1 MTVEGAPTGGTF
13 TLTFTPPGAMSETT
27 VPIAFDAPAEGPN
40 SVDHALGELSALNE
54 GLSVSGSDG
63 GPYRVVFGGV
73 LGGVSQPLITATSS
87 LVPSSASVAV
97 ATVQRGGEA
106 YDTHYHFEYVS
117 QGQFEEAGGAGGF
130 AKAVSTPEVD
140 LGSGDSAE
148 VVGRDLPVL
157 QAGEMYRYR
166 LVATNTSPGDPVV
179 RGEEQ
184 TLTVPVAAEPGV
196 EGACPNQ
203 ALRAG
208 PSANL
213 PDCRAYEQVTPVD
226 KEGAQEI
233 FDYRSGIKL
242 AADAVVGED
251 GDHLMVDAPVSW
263 GSGPDAGQSPYFFSR
278 DPGKGWVLA
287 AGAAQ
292 PEAGLDEYA
301 PEVLDPDL
309 TGFGFKASSGTL
321 GGVESPDVEF
331 RTGAPGGPY
340 VTVATVPRKQAEH
353 DGEGWVAAS
362 GDYSKLILEVEDRG
376 LVEPRTTTKSGDDPY
391 EYAGGSLRQVNVG
404 IGTCGARIVDGNEQ
418 TGGNGS
424 PHAVSSDGSRVFFE
438 AVPGSNCSEPSHL
451 YIRVNG
457 AETVDLGAYRFAA
470 ANAQGTEVILEKQSG
485 VNPGLYL
492 YQAGSAPR
500 FLASTGLAE
509 SKNFTVSEDLNAI
522 YFRVGIAISRYDVP
536 AETLSL
542 VIDTAENAQFRPQV
556 SRDGRYYYFASR
568 SVAGVPGGAVVP
580 GGGQENDHKLD
591 GSAPTQQIYRYDSV
605 ERMIECVS
613 CASSFAPEPKLGSSF
628 SGDSAS
634 SGPAGTPRL
643 VFASA
648 NGEFAFFQTPAALV
662 SADLDGEVIPEG
674 TEGSVEHSETENSV
688 SGDVYEW
695 RRDGVDGCASLQGCL
710 ALITNGRGGYLNEL
724 IGTAEEGRDVFIYT
738 SSRLVAQDQDTAG
751 DIYDVRVDG
760 GFPGPAP
767 RPTECEADACS
778 TPLAAPVDSTPASLA
793 FSGAGNVAPEVKPAP
808 TKTKTKKAKT
818 KKAKGKKKKSKPR
831 TRGKKS
837 SKQASNGDRRG
848 SK

>member
-1 MTVEGAPTGGTF
+1 M
-13 TLTFTPPGAMSETT
+13 
-27 VPIAFDAPAEGPN
+27 
-40 SVDHALGELSALNE
+40 
-54 GLSVSGSDG
+54 
-63 GPYRVVFGGV
+63 
-73 LGGVSQPLITATSS
+73 
-87 LVPSSASVAV
+87 
-97 ATVQRGGEA
+97 
-106 YDTHYHFEYVS
+106 
-117 QGQFEEAGGAGGF
+117 
-130 AKAVSTPEVD
+130 
-140 LGSGDSAE
+140 
-148 VVGRDLPVL
+148 
-157 QAGEMYRYR
+157 
-166 LVATNTSPGDPVV
+166 
-179 RGEEQ
+179 
-184 TLTVPVAAEPGV
+184 
-196 EGACPNQ
+196 
-203 ALRAG
+203 
-208 PSANL
+208 
-213 PDCRAYEQVTPVD
+213 
-226 KEGAQEI
+226 
-233 FDYRSGIKL
+233 
-242 AADAVVGED
+242 
-251 GDHLMVDAPVSW
+251 
-263 GSGPDAGQSPYFFSR
+263 
-278 DPGKGWVLA
+278 A

-301 PEVLDPDL
+301 PEVFDPDL

-376 LVEPRTTTKSGDDPY
+376 LVEPRTTTKSGDDLY

-404 IGTCGARIVDGNEQ
+404 IGTCGARIVHGNEQ

-492 YQAGSAPR
+492 YEAGSAPR

-522 YFRVGIAISRYDVP
+522 YFHAGGSVSRYDV
-536 AETLSL
+536 ATETLSF
-542 VIDTAENAQFRPQV
+542 VIDVEEKQQFRPQV
-556 SRDGRYYYFASR
+556 SRDGRYFYFASR
-568 SVAGVPGGAVVP
+568 VVPGVPGGAVVP
-580 GGGQENDHKLD
+580 GGGHEFEHKLI
-591 GSAPTQQIYRYDSV
+591 GSGLTVQIYRYDSV
-605 ERMIECVS
+605 ERVVECVS
-613 CASSFAPEPKLGSSF
+613 CASSFAPEPRLGASF
-628 SGDSAS
+628 SGEAAGG
-634 SGPAGTPRL
+634 GPAGTPRL

-662 SADLDGEVIPEG
+662 SADVDGEVIPEG
-674 TEGSVEHSETENSV
+674 TVGNVEHGEDENSV

-695 RRDGVDGCASLQGCL
+695 RRDGVDGCANLQGCL

-793 FSGAGNVAPEVKPAP
+793 FSGAGNVPAAPVSKPVVKK
-808 TKTKTKKAKT
+808 KTVKKKV
-818 KKAKGKKKKSKPR
+818 KAKKKKRKA
-831 TRGKKS
+831 GKK
-837 SKQASNGDRRG
+837 ARRAARDRRG
-848 SK
+848 DR